1 MLFGKGPPFGGSPLI
16 SWNEGTSLP
25 QLCRWA
31 TGEGTT
37 WSSTVML
44 GHSLGVGGWLV
55 LQCGE
60 GVYVAVVCLLL
71 LLKNGQSSGSKMYF
85 WILLATPY
93 PHPVLSC

>member
-1 MLFGKGPPFGGSPLI
+1 MLFGKGPPFGGSLLV

-44 GHSLGVGGWLV
+44 GHSFGDGRLACSTVWGRCRCGCGV
-55 LQCGE
+55 
-60 GVYVAVVCLLL
+60 
-71 LLKNGQSSGSKMYF
+71 
-85 WILLATPY
+85 LAAFT
-93 PHPVLSC
+93 